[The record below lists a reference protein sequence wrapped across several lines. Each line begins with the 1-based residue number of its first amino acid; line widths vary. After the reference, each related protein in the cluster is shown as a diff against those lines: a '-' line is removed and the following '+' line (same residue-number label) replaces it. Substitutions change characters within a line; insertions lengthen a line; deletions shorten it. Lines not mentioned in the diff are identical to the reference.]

1 MKRIDFRYISGITE
15 LIIEMIFMSHVFCQQ
30 IQIDQLEAIKIEHPL
45 FSATLLLQGAQLI
58 EFTPSNESDNLL
70 WLSDTVEYKQGKP
83 LRGGIPICWPWF
95 GNLDQNPTTI
105 QKQVQYPSSASAH
118 GFARSQPWEIK
129 HINEDCQFV
138 EVILILTS
146 NPETKAL
153 WPFDFELEATFR
165 FSKTLKLTLTTTNTG
180 NEPFSISQAL
190 HSYLPTE
197 DINRSYIH
205 DTHNTTY
212 IDALDDWKEKK
223 QTGRISFSEE
233 TDRLYFFT
241 NNHYSLR
248 LETPNQT
255 LLIHNENSQSAV
267 IWNPWSEKSKRLSQF
282 SPQDF
287 HHMLCIETAN
297 VLSDIKKIDAGQQTE
312 ISVEFL
318 LNV

>member
-1 MKRIDFRYISGITE
+1 
-15 LIIEMIFMSHVFCQQ
+15 MSHVFCQQ
-30 IQIDQLEAIKIEHPL
+30 TQIDQLEAIKIEHPL

-58 EFTPSNESDNLL
+58 EFTPSNEANNLL

-95 GNLDQNPTTI
+95 GNLDQNPAAI
-105 QKQVQYPSSASAH
+105 QKQVQYLGSASAH
-118 GFARSQPWEIK
+118 GFARSQPWQIK
-129 HINEDCQFV
+129 YIKEDCQFV

-165 FSKTLKLTLTTTNTG
+165 FSKTLKLTLTTTNIG
-180 NEPFSISQAL
+180 NESFSISQAL
-190 HSYLPTE
+190 HSYLPTA
-197 DINRSYIH
+197 DIKRSYIH

-212 IDALDDWKEKK
+212 IDALDGWKEKK
-223 QTGRISFSEE
+223 QTGRVSFSAE

-241 NNHYSLR
+241 NNYYSLK

-255 LLIHNENSQSAV
+255 LLIHNGNSQSAV
-267 IWNPWSEKSKRLSQF
+267 IWNPWNEKSKRLSQF

-297 VLSDIKKIDAGQQTE
+297 VVSDIKKIDAGQQTE
-312 ISVEFL
+312 ISVEFV
-318 LNV
+318 LNSDEK